1 MLSSWLKKKLMGPAG
16 GCKASVRPASGVRVP
31 VPRYE
36 RTGTGAFHMQGDR
49 SIHAVGQADRRP
61 EAMADVPGVCELP
74 LTRAVVQ
81 YRDIHEVRRS
91 GGRIQDIGLGLI
103 LEGRYA
109 SSAEAIDL
117 GSAAVKRLDLS
128 AELVVLDWVY
138 EPTLEHVNDLV
149 RRIAESGGR
158 TGPDELG
165 PYCFNLALSVLD
177 RVGYGPLTRPSILR
191 IGFRDIC
198 RDLDLHEG
206 TSVRIAMGPGSL
218 ARAHLDYDGAT
229 LVFRTASHGPDPV
242 LEDGLGEAFP
252 GQDVRRLLSDAGA
265 TSVAYQVRFPLPLT
279 LSEARETLALVRTGL
294 ATLLARFEGE
304 RYRSLDDQVRT
315 FGARETLA
323 RLHLR
328 ESRTRTVP
336 VRRRGPSTG
345 GVVH

>member
-1 MLSSWLKKKLMGPAG
+1 MQAD
-16 GCKASVRPASGVRVP
+16 RP
-31 VPRYE
+31 
-36 RTGTGAFHMQGDR
+36 
-49 SIHAVGQADRRP
+49 IHLVGQPERRP

-81 YRDIHEVRRS
+81 YRDIHEVHLS
-91 GGRIQDIGLGLI
+91 GGRIQDIGLGLV

-109 SSAEAIDL
+109 SSAETIDL

-138 EPTLEHVNDLV
+138 EPTLEHVNRLV
-149 RRIAESGGR
+149 RQTAESGDEAGHR
-158 TGPDELG
+158 ELG
-165 PYCFNLALSVLD
+165 PYCFDLALSVLD
-177 RVGYGPLTRPSILR
+177 RVGYGPLTRPAILR

-218 ARAHLDYDGAT
+218 ARAHMDYDGAT

-252 GQDVRRLLSDAGA
+252 GQDVRRLISDAGA
-265 TSVAYQVRFPLPLT
+265 TSVSYQIRFSLPLT
-279 LSEARETLALVRTGL
+279 LGEARETLSLVRTGL
-294 ATLLARFEGE
+294 ATLLARFETD
-304 RYRSLDDQVRT
+304 RYRSVDKHVRT

-328 ESRTRTVP
+328 ESRTRTVR
-336 VRRRGPSTG
+336 VRRRGPSTR